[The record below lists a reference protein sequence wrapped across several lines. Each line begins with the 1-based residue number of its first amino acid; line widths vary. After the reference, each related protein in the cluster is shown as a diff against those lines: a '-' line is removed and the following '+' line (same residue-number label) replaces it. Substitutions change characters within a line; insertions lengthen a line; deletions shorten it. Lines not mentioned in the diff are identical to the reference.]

1 MPYYSSKIGIKWLLG
16 ACESMIEVL
25 REGDR
30 EGLTLVGPRAREED
44 VALVLLEELS
54 GPIQH
59 RNRMK

>member
-1 MPYYSSKIGIKWLLG
+1 
-16 ACESMIEVL
+16 MIEVL